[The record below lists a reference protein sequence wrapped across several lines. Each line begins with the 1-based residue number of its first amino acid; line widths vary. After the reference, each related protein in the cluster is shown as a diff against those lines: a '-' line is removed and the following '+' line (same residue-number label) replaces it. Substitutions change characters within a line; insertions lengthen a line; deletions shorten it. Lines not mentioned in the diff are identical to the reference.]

1 MTSQSYI
8 LTLFEDHLENGAWQ
22 AFHDAIF
29 QDGKVAYIGSQLE
42 RCPNSGRV
50 HWQAFVHFHRQSKQ
64 RGTYFK
70 KFSPKIHFEKCGH
83 VRAAAINYGIKEE
96 TRLEGP
102 KEDGKKPEPR
112 SKNGPDWDLIKSA
125 ILNDTKEDIPFELV
139 LRYHLE
145 QRWDGLRSFYAKD
158 NRASLPMFLGNPWS
172 LILPS
177 KIVGKRRHYWIYSR
191 QPNVGKTTKFAK
203 PLSEGF
209 RARLLVGDT
218 TYLGVESGDECLIFD
233 EYNSQ
238 IFKYP
243 TLNAMCDGTYTY
255 RRFYRKPIGLKDPLI
270 IILSNQSIRDLYP
283 IRYDLIEARFIE
295 HEIV

>member
-1 MTSQSYI
+1 M
-8 LTLFEDHLENGAWQ
+8 
-22 AFHDAIF
+22 
-29 QDGKVAYIGSQLE
+29 
-42 RCPNSGRV
+42 
-50 HWQAFVHFHRQSKQ
+50 
-64 RGTYFK
+64 
-70 KFSPKIHFEKCGH
+70 
-83 VRAAAINYGIKEE
+83 RAAAINYGIKEE

-102 KEDGKKPEPR
+102 KEDGEKPKPR

-177 KIVGKRRHYWIYSR
+177 KIVWKRRHYGIYSR

-255 RRFYRKPIGLKDPLI
+255 RRFYRKPIVLKDPLI